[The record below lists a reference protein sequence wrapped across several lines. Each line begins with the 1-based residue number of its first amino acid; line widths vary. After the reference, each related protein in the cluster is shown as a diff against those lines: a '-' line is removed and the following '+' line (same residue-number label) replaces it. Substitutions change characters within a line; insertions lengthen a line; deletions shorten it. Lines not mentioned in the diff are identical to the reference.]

1 MPTDSRLD
9 RYLRHRRR
17 WEIGLILAYALA
29 NTFANCLVVLMDIE
43 RAGLGFETWKPVL
56 WETSSTVV
64 ILTLLPAILAFERR
78 VPLQGF
84 GDHWQRTLGL
94 HLLGS
99 LAFSLVHVLAMVGIR
114 KAVYTLAGSSYD
126 FGPWLRELFYEYLKD
141 VRSYAGFLTAV
152 WFYRLLLLRLQG
164 EARLLTAP
172 DEGPPVEPIERPE
185 RFLVRKLG
193 KEFLIAARDIEW
205 LEAAE
210 NYVNLHLRGHVYPLR
225 STMAAIEQRLDPQR
239 FVRVHRRYILNLDQ
253 LVQIEPL
260 DSGDARLLLKDG
272 SRIPCSRRQRGA
284 LRGLALPESA
294 AA

>member
-1 MPTDSRLD
+1 MPTEPRLD
-9 RYLRHRRR
+9 RYLRYRRL
-17 WEIGLILAYALA
+17 WEVGLILAYALT
-29 NTFANCLVVLMDIE
+29 NTIANCAVVLMDIK
-43 RAGLGFETWKPVL
+43 RAGLGFETWQPIL

-64 ILTLLPAILAFERR
+64 ILGLLPAILAFERH
-78 VPLQGF
+78 VPLQGLASR
-84 GDHWQRTLGL
+84 WRRTLLL
-94 HLLGS
+94 HLFGS
-99 LAFSLVHVLAMVGIR
+99 LAFSMLHVLAMVGIR
-114 KAVYTLAGSSYD
+114 KAVYLLAGSSYD

-141 VRSYAGFLTAV
+141 ARSYASFLASV

-210 NYVNLHLRGHVYPLR
+210 NYVNLHVRGHVYPLR
-225 STMAAIEQRLDPQR
+225 STMAAVQQRLDPQR
-239 FVRVHRRYILNLDQ
+239 FLRVHRRYILNLDQ

-294 AA
+294 VA

>member
-17 WEIGLILAYALA
+17 WEVGLILGYALA

-43 RAGLGFETWKPVL
+43 RAGLGFATWKPVL

-64 ILTLLPAILAFERR
+64 ILALLPAILAFERR
-78 VPLQGF
+78 VPLQGES
-84 GDHWQRTLGL
+84 RRRIVAL
-94 HLLGS
+94 HLAGS
-99 LAFSLVHVLAMVGIR
+99 LVFSLAHVLAMVGIR
-114 KAVYTLAGSSYD
+114 KTVYFIAGASYD

-141 VRSYAGFLTAV
+141 VRTYASFLATV
-152 WFYRLLLLRLQG
+152 WLYRLLLLRLQG

-210 NYVNLHLRGHVYPLR
+210 NYVNLHVRGHVYPLR
-225 STMAAIEQRLDPQR
+225 STMAAVEQRLDPQR
-239 FVRVHRRYILNLDQ
+239 FLRVHRRYILNLDQ